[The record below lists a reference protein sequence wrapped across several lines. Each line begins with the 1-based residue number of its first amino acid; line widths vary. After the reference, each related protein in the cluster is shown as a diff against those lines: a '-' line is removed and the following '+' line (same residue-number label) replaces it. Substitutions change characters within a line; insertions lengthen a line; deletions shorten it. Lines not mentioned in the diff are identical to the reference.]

1 MPAHPV
7 LLWSSRAVG
16 RNGPSRFAF
25 PPHSCWRTLNVGN
38 PPPQRLTEYMLV
50 VTTSVAT
57 AATDTA
63 AAPVSSSQSH
73 FSLSLVFSML
83 IQCGH
88 GCLLEL
94 RTLVIFLLV
103 VFLWP
108 PSSSVICRSPQTT
121 MKTDA
126 RSTLGEEGSTRR
138 LTTTERRPKLHTPK
152 VNRVSASPPICCLHR
167 LWSYMCSLSCCL
179 IPICYICISTD
190 AK

>member
-1 MPAHPV
+1 MA
-7 LLWSSRAVG
+7 
-16 RNGPSRFAF
+16 
-25 PPHSCWRTLNVGN
+25 
-38 PPPQRLTEYMLV
+38 PQRLTEYMLV

-57 AATDTA
+57 DTA
-63 AAPVSSSQSH
+63 AAPVSSSHSH

-121 MKTDA
+121 MKPDA
-126 RSTLGEEGSTRR
+126 RSTLGEEGRSTVR
-138 LTTTERRPKLHTPK
+138 LTTTG
-152 VNRVSASPPICCLHR
+152 SPPFLGTERASQRALARGNLKR
-167 LWSYMCSLSCCL
+167 LYRCGTVVRGARCRGGRRRSPWST
-179 IPICYICISTD
+179 STL
-190 AK
+190 ASGLPSGFGGLAE

>member
-1 MPAHPV
+1 MWVTQPR
-7 LLWSSRAVG
+7 SDIRK
-16 RNGPSRFAF
+16 
-25 PPHSCWRTLNVGN
+25 
-38 PPPQRLTEYMLV
+38 YMLV
-50 VTTSVAT
+50 VTASVGS
-57 AATDTA
+57 AATETA
-63 AAPVSSSQSH
+63 AAPVSSSHSH

-126 RSTLGEEGSTRR
+126 RSTLGEEGSTPSLR
-138 LTTTERRPKLHTPK
+138 LTTTERRLKLHTP
-152 VNRVSASPPICCLHR
+152 P
-167 LWSYMCSLSCCL
+167 
-179 IPICYICISTD
+179 
-190 AK
+190 

>member
-1 MPAHPV
+1 MLASNFVFNSAKLKPC
-7 LLWSSRAVG
+7 
-16 RNGPSRFAF
+16 PSKFAF
-25 PPHSCWRTLNVGN
+25 PPHSSWRTLNVGD
-38 PPPQRLTEYMLV
+38 PSPQRLTEYMLV

-63 AAPVSSSQSH
+63 AAPVSSSHSH

-121 MKTDA
+121 MKPDA
-126 RSTLGEEGSTRR
+126 RSTLGEEGSTLR
-138 LTTTERRPKLHTPK
+138 LTTTERRLKLHTP
-152 VNRVSASPPICCLHR
+152 P
-167 LWSYMCSLSCCL
+167 
-179 IPICYICISTD
+179 
-190 AK
+190 

>member
-1 MPAHPV
+1 MP
-7 LLWSSRAVG
+7 
-16 RNGPSRFAF
+16 
-25 PPHSCWRTLNVGN
+25 
-38 PPPQRLTEYMLV
+38 V

-63 AAPVSSSQSH
+63 AAPVSSSHSH

-83 IQCGH
+83 IQFGH

-108 PSSSVICRSPQTT
+108 PSSSSSVICRSPQTT

-126 RSTLGEEGSTRR
+126 RSTRGRRGGQHSTVNHHRKAPKAARSSLKSGAYRHHRPAQAAVSTVSGRIRVLSPAVSYPYLIYVYLWTLDNASVSLGSYASVWCAGHAERANRR
-138 LTTTERRPKLHTPK
+138 
-152 VNRVSASPPICCLHR
+152 
-167 LWSYMCSLSCCL
+167 
-179 IPICYICISTD
+179 
-190 AK
+190 